1 MTMILHWSP
10 ASPFARKVMACAI
23 ARGVPVETTRT
34 DPHVSP
40 EVLLRANPLSK
51 VPALVLADGSTL
63 YDSPV
68 ICEYLDAQGSAP
80 PLFPPVGPARWR
92 ALLMQALGDGLMDAA
107 VARRMQGAL
116 PAEEARQK
124 FMDRQ
129 KAAVERG
136 LDALEADPPTA
147 LSDIGDIAVACALGY
162 LDFRFAAEPWRPTRP
177 KLAAWFASVSGHAAL
192 KQTEPS

>member
-1 MTMILHWSP
+1 MTMSLHWSP

-23 ARGVPVETTRT
+23 ARGVKVETTRT
-34 DPHVSP
+34 DPHSSP

-51 VPALVLADGSTL
+51 VPALVLDDGSTL

-68 ICEYLDAQGSAP
+68 VCEYLDAQGAAP
-80 PLFPPVGPARWR
+80 PLFPPVGPKRWR
-92 ALLMQALGDGLMDAA
+92 ALLLQALGDGLMDAA

-136 LDALEADPPTA
+136 LDSLEADPPA
-147 LSDIGDIAVACALGY
+147 GLDDIGDIAVACALGY
-162 LDFRFAAEPWRPTRP
+162 LDFRFAHEPWRATRP
-177 KLAAWFASVSGHAAL
+177 KLAAWFARVSELAPL
-192 KQTEPS
+192 KQTEPA

>member
-1 MTMILHWSP
+1 MTMTLHWSP

-34 DPHVSP
+34 DPHSSP
-40 EVLLRANPLSK
+40 DVLLRANPLSK
-51 VPALVLADGSTL
+51 VPALVLADGATL

-68 ICEYLDAQGSAP
+68 ICEYLDAQGAAP
-80 PLFPPVGPARWR
+80 PMFPPVGPARWR
-92 ALLMQALGDGLMDAA
+92 ALLLQALGDGIMDAA

-129 KAAVERG
+129 KAAVERA
-136 LDALEADPPTA
+136 LDSLEADPPTG
-147 LSDIGDIAVACALGY
+147 LGDIGAIAVGCALGY
-162 LDFRFAAEPWRPTRP
+162 LDFRFAHEPWRPTRP
-177 KLAAWFASVSGHAAL
+177 KLAGWFATVSAL
-192 KQTEPS
+192 APLQQTEPA